1 MEKSNIEGGKSVE
14 ISIYTD
20 NKGKPIVHV
29 EGNGHNTAKQV
40 AQAYLEAQEVLK
52 KGGK

>member
-1 MEKSNIEGGKSVE
+1 LEVSVC
-14 ISIYTD
+14 TD
-20 NKGKPIVHV
+20 AKGKPVIQVN
-29 EGNGHNTAKQV
+29 GNGHNTAKQV